1 MWKKIKGMFEKFIG
15 KIMENKYMIFLKYLL
30 SEFISWAKTSEGV
43 IFIVAWATIAYVI
56 YTFNTQIMYWY
67 NDNIIPFLDLIESN
81 ILLYLLTLI
90 ILIYFS
96 WDIYKKCKVCY
107 QFDKHLIFALLFLF
121 TELIVCRLSED
132 YDYHYIIKCISLSYV
147 DVITIFCF
155 GYLYVAIHNNM
166 FAIHNKRYSESQ
178 GNNDKNLLND
188 WPIESASQDQ
198 YGFKNDVGKIVNII
212 KGLNS
217 SKTWSLAIN
226 GSWGAGKTSFI
237 NLIKEKI
244 EEKDDY
250 EVIKFNPRTSKSA
263 SHIQEDFFNTLASK
277 LSEYDSRCSYTLK
290 AYMVSLQLID
300 QSGIINKLVDFYSI
314 WNKDNLK
321 ESIQHTISSLRK
333 KILVV
338 IDDFDRLTREE
349 IFEVLKLID
358 SNAAFKNIIFLT
370 AYDKGQVNNI
380 LKDFNKPDEVNFIDK
395 FFNLEYSLPMNTSS
409 YLMNTIYRD
418 LGWDDSDKKKILDA
432 ISNHK
437 SIFNKYIHTPRDAKR
452 YINQFVVIYEK
463 VAGEVIT
470 DEFLLVQLI
479 KYLSPELFNKI
490 YQEEFTE
497 PDSTNFDLISL
508 KKDLDPKI
516 GIWPILNVLFNKKHT
531 IIEQSYRHIYS
542 KKSFDS
548 YFTNQINYPL
558 RMKDMNNLFSQDWK
572 DITKTIDVWSAD
584 NAQTD
589 EFIAYLYCIYY
600 DRNENNI
607 LIYTTILAYL
617 ACKMLDQ
624 RVYKLFMRNI
634 CISELNDRNI
644 KQEQLL
650 DNITN
655 TVRDLILNKKYD
667 SKLDLAQRMHLDYV
681 LENYNQQDYL
691 LSDND
696 IWPDVKDT
704 FISSL
709 NSSED
714 EDYIFINL
722 YRCAKSKD
730 LVSGSFNLDKD
741 CAVAYRKH
749 IETYPN
755 WYIQNF
761 VRLSGE
767 SSSSDWNTVS
777 CSESWRQIFES
788 KRHFVRFLNMCK
800 SKKTEK
806 IDRVL
811 NFWRLYKA
819 NGDKPIVFIDQGN
832 VQSKIDNDLV
842 EECKLLDKLQEIRK
856 YIKEISKN
864 IEMNKGKMDS
874 DDKKIFIDILNRNK
888 NKLNKVKLYIQL
900 NGDIR
905 KEIERN
911 LKILEEK

>member
-418 LGWDDSDKKKILDA
+418 LGWDNNDKKEILDA

-479 KYLSPELFNKI
+479 KYLHPELFNKI
-490 YQEEFTE
+490 YQGQFTE

-508 KKDLDPKI
+508 KKDLDQKN
-516 GIWPILNVLFNKKHT
+516 GIWPILNELFNNRPANV
-531 IIEQSYRHIYS
+531 EQSYRHIYS

-558 RMKDMNNLFSQDWK
+558 RMKDMNNLFSQKWNVV
-572 DITKTIDVWSAD
+572 TKVINGWLGD
-584 NAQTD
+584 NAKTD
-589 EFIAYLYCIYY
+589 DFIAYLNCIYH
-600 DRNENNI
+600 DKNKKNI
-607 LIYTTILAYL
+607 LTYTRILAYL
-617 ACKMLDQ
+617 ACKTPDQ
-624 RVYKLFMRNI
+624 RVYKLFMRSI
-634 CISELNDRNI
+634 CISELNVKHI
-644 KQEQLL
+644 KQKLFYA
-650 DNITN
+650 ISYS
-655 TVRDLILNKKYD
+655 VRGLILNKEYD
-667 SKLDLAQRMHLDYV
+667 PKLDLTQRMHFDYV
-681 LENYNQQDYL
+681 RKEYDPDNYLIKD
-691 LSDND
+691 DD
-696 IWPDVKDT
+696 IRSAVKDT

-709 NSSED
+709 NSSGD
-714 EDYIFINL
+714 EEYIFRNL
-722 YRCAKSKD
+722 CNCIESNN
-730 LVSGSFNLDKD
+730 VIDKD
-741 CAVAYRKH
+741 CAAAYRKH

-761 VRLSGE
+761 VGLGMV
-767 SSSSDWNTVS
+767 SSSPDWNTVD
-777 CSESWRQIFES
+777 CRQFWRQIFGDERQI
-788 KRHFVRFLNMCK
+788 KEYLKQCK
-800 SKKTEK
+800 EK
-806 IDRVL
+806 NIEKANL
-811 NFWRLYKA
+811 AWNFWRLFEA
-819 NGDKPIVFIDQGN
+819 NGYNPIEFDNQGN
-832 VQSKIDNDLV
+832 VQDKIDNNLV
-842 EECKLLDKLQEIRK
+842 KECKLLDKLLNIQK
-856 YIKEISKN
+856 KANNMSKN
-864 IEMNKGKMDS
+864 IELNKDKLDS
-874 DDKKIFIDILNRNK
+874 NDKKIFIEILNK
-888 NKLNKVKLYIQL
+888 NMNDLNNVKLYIKL

-905 KEIERN
+905 KEIEQN
-911 LKILEEK
+911 LKILAKE